1 MKTLAHLLT
10 AAAALAGLALCLP
23 EDMPAPVPYEPTSN
37 PAQRVREF
45 IRGDRNTLDESDL
58 HSPNTPPE
66 LRRAA
71 LNLAD

>member
-1 MKTLAHLLT
+1 MKSLAHLLAT
-10 AAAALAGLALCLP
+10 VAALAGLSLCLP
-23 EDMPAPVPYEPTSN
+23 PDMPAPVPYEPTSN

-45 IRGDRNTLDESDL
+45 IRGDRNTLDEADL
-58 HSPNTPPE
+58 YSPNTPPE